1 LAQETGPR
9 QEPGGRE
16 ARDGRR
22 EFARTPAVGYY
33 SGGGEKGDSYGN
45 RAPPAGKAAAMT
57 RRRASLAPGL
67 RARALG
73 YRFRESLFF
82 LPALIVLAGLGL
94 ALVVGDLNRW
104 LRAEDWPLPAAVRM
118 TPEAAV
124 WFLSGVA
131 GAMIT
136 TAGVVFS
143 LTVVSLQLASGQ
155 FSPRVLRTFVRDRLS
170 QVVIGTL
177 VATFVYCTLVLRYT
191 RQDELFAPM
200 LPIGIALL
208 LVVVTV
214 ILIIAHLD
222 HLARSLQVGEVLR
235 RTSVESAAVIDEVS
249 RETPEERPHAAV
261 DVGALGA
268 GLVVH
273 APRDGWV
280 NQNPSRYLFAAVPPK
295 TVVRLE
301 MRGGAYVSEGQPLAT
316 LWPKPPDPGKATRLV
331 ASAVDVGDE
340 RTMQEDLDFGL
351 RQLVDIGL
359 RALSPAVNDP
369 TTATEVVLRIG
380 SVLRRLLVVDLPPE
394 AVAGPEG
401 RVLLRP
407 WALNHD
413 EYVAHAFD
421 ELRLADPTQLRVAT
435 TMLRTLR
442 MLIVTVEEAGR
453 PERAPALERQMRLL
467 LDVVERRDDLHPED
481 LARVRAISSAETD
494 PADHSRASPH
504 YVDGEGGGRA
514 SAGADGARS

>member
-1 LAQETGPR
+1 
-9 QEPGGRE
+9 
-16 ARDGRR
+16 
-22 EFARTPAVGYY
+22 
-33 SGGGEKGDSYGN
+33 
-45 RAPPAGKAAAMT
+45 MT
-57 RRRASLAPGL
+57 RRRATLAPGL
-67 RARALG
+67 RARSLG

-94 ALVVGDLNRW
+94 GLVVGVLNRW
-104 LRAEDWPLPAAVRM
+104 LGADAWPVPDALRM
-118 TPEAAV
+118 TPDAASS
-124 WFLSGVA
+124 FLSVVA
-131 GAMIT
+131 GATIT

-170 QVVIGTL
+170 QVVIGSL
-177 VATFVYCTLVLRYT
+177 VATFVYCTLVLLYT
-191 RQDELFAPM
+191 REDDPYAPA
-200 LPIGIALL
+200 LPVGIALVL
-208 LVVVTV
+208 AVATV

-235 RTSVESAAVIDEVS
+235 RISVESAAVIDEVS
-249 RETPEERPHAAV
+249 RESPEERPHAAV
-261 DVGALGA
+261 DVGAMGA

-280 NQNPSRYLFAAVPPK
+280 NQNPSRYLFAVVPEK

-301 MRGGAYVSEGQPLAT
+301 TRGGAYVSEGQPLAT
-316 LWPKPPDPGKATRLV
+316 LWPEPPDPQKVMRRV

-340 RTMQEDLDFGL
+340 RTMQEDIDFGL

-380 SVLRRLLVVDLPPE
+380 SVLRRLLVANLPPE
-394 AVAGPEG
+394 AVAGLEG

-407 WALNHD
+407 WALDHD

-421 ELRLADPTQLRVAT
+421 ELRLAGPTQLRVVT
-435 TMLRTLR
+435 TMLRTIR
-442 MLIVTVEEAGR
+442 MLVATTEEAGR

-481 LARVRAISSAETD
+481 LARVRAVASAETD
-494 PADHSRASPH
+494 PADHTRASPH
-504 YVDGEGGGRA
+504 YVDARTSAPVDEGGLTVRQREA
-514 SAGADGARS
+514 